1 MEERLQ
7 NFTTFSQA
15 RAKVL
20 EDNLKKEGAAKRS
33 NEARKYAK
41 LLAEYG
47 VPSVKDLDE
56 EKRHEFF
63 NALVAEEELETE
75 GNAFGAAVKK
85 AKENGEEEFKLG
97 GKTYKVKE
105 DVENEGNAFGAAV
118 KKAKEEGE
126 DEFEIDGKKY
136 KVEAVTNESFNI
148 EKKTIDTDLILN
160 EAIKVERKRSAK
172 KVVTQLNRLFTK
184 QLPDLQQMGKV
195 GIYGCLKYLLSEAME
210 DANFHTERAKVVKS
224 IRKASIPGIE
234 VKLPGLGGYHAK
246 IGGSRVQDIL
256 FQYVSQ
262 ISHAADWGGQ
272 ALVEGFALYIS
283 QFHKDDA
290 TANAMITAFN
300 SHFEGEEVRVDVA
313 KKTKAINEGRRF
325 VNAVNKAREAGED
338 TFEFDGKTY
347 KVTKKAEKVNEAEI
361 KDDESFK
368 EYVKSA
374 YSKAFGDD
382 YDEGKAMKAAEGML
396 KKANGDY
403 GAAVGMVQASLG

>member
-56 EKRHEFF
+56 EKRHAFF

-85 AKENGEEEFKLG
+85 AKEEGEEEFKLG

-105 DVENEGNAFGAAV
+105 EVENEGNAFGAAV

-126 DEFEIDGKKY
+126 DEFEVDGKKY
-136 KVEAVTNESFNI
+136 KVEAVTNESFSI
-148 EKKTIDTDLILN
+148 EETDELEFVN
-160 EAIKVERKRSAK
+160 EAIKVGDKRTAK
-172 KVVTQLNRLFTK
+172 KVVTQLNRIFTK
-184 QLPDLQQMGKV
+184 QLPDLQQLSKV
-195 GIYGCLKYLLSEAME
+195 GIYGCVKYFLDYAMT
-210 DANFHTERAKVVKS
+210 DANFHTEKPKVVKAL
-224 IRKASIPGIE
+224 RKAAIGNIE
-234 VKLPGLGGYHAK
+234 IKIQGLGGYHAK
-246 IGGSRVQDIL
+246 ISAGRIKEIL
-256 FQYVSQ
+256 HQYAGQ
-262 ISHAADWGGQ
+262 ITNAAGWSGQ
-272 ALVEGFALYIS
+272 GIVEGCALYLS
-283 QFHKDDA
+283 QMHGDDA
-290 TANAMITAFN
+290 TANAMINAFN
-300 SHFEGEEVRVDVA
+300 SQFEGEAVRVDVA
-313 KKTKAINEGRRF
+313 KKTKALNEGRRF
-325 VNAVNKAREAGED
+325 VAAVNKAREAGEE

-368 EYVKSA
+368 EYVKAA

-382 YDEGKAMKAAEGML
+382 YDEAKAMKAAEGML
-396 KKANGDY
+396 KKADGDY
-403 GAAVGMVQASLG
+403 GAAVGMCKASMG